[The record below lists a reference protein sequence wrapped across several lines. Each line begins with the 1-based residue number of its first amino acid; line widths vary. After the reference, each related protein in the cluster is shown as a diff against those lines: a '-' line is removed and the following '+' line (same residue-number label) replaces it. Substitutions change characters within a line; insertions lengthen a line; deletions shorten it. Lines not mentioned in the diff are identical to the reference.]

1 MTPEPPPDANS
12 GANSG
17 AAPMRVR
24 IERKCFTQRG
34 GGETPVLQDVA
45 FEMQA
50 EELVVLTGP
59 SGCGKTTLL
68 KLIAGLDHDY
78 RGAVSLPQPHG
89 DQLALSCMFQE
100 PRLLPWRT
108 VRENVQ
114 LVLPPALP
122 PAQQRD
128 RIEWLLDGMELSHAA
143 DNYPPSLSMGMA
155 RRAALARAFAVETPL
170 LIMDEP
176 FSSIDERTAIR
187 LRKLLLS
194 QLQASPRTV
203 LFVTHNLREALFLA
217 DRLLL
222 LSQRPATLVADRSLQ
237 PARSDGRGRT
247 AAVVERLRA
256 ETLEQFPNI
265 LG

>member
-1 MTPEPPPDANS
+1 MNTAANLDI
-12 GANSG
+12 G
-17 AAPMRVR
+17 AAPMRVD
-24 IERKCFTQRG
+24 IEHKSFTQHD
-34 GGETPVLQDVA
+34 GGETVVLQNVA
-45 FEMQA
+45 FEMRPR
-50 EELVVLTGP
+50 ELVVLTGP

-68 KLIAGLDHDY
+68 KLIAGLDRDY
-78 RGAVSLPQPHG
+78 RGNISLPQPHG
-89 DQLALSCMFQE
+89 DQLTLSCMFQE

-114 LVLPPALP
+114 LVLPPTLSP
-122 PAQQRD
+122 TQQHD
-128 RIEWLLDGMELSHAA
+128 RIEWLLDNMELSYAA
-143 DNYPPSLSMGMA
+143 DSYPPSLSMGMA

-194 QLQASPRTV
+194 QLQTSPRTM

-222 LSQRPATLVADRSLQ
+222 LSQRPSTLVADRLLQ
-237 PARSDGRGRT
+237 PARSNGSGRP
-247 AAVVERLRA
+247 ADLVERLRD
-256 ETLEQFPNI
+256 ETLKQFPDI